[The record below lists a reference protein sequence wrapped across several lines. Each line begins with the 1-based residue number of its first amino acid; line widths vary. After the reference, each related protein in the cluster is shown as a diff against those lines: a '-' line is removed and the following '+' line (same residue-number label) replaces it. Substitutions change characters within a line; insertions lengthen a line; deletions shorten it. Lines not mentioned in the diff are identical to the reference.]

1 MSATG
6 AVATQQLA
14 EFLAF
19 VARFPDAVSA
29 TRGGAERAARALDA
43 EVAAVIGA
51 YGVVAAVGFPS
62 GRVPEAELAEIAA
75 GDRTVLD
82 IRGVGPCATVVA
94 PIGGA
99 EPRHLVVARSGDD
112 GFAVD
117 EISLVRGMAR
127 VLELTVE
134 THRTLEA
141 ERRQA
146 SENERLLTTLQE
158 RQRLMEQLS
167 AIQRAITRRAPL
179 QQVLDTITDGAREL
193 IGDEVVV
200 LRMRDAEDP
209 EMVLLASHCGISEEA
224 AAMYWRMPADS
235 AGAAGQA
242 MLLDDL
248 VVINDYQRYA
258 IDMPTDLTAAMAAPV
273 HENGEVVGGLAVA
286 TRRPDRIYGKA
297 DQEVLLAFAEH
308 VSLAVTDAKTV
319 EAMYQAFHDS
329 LTGLASRH
337 LFLDRL
343 AYGLACAERDR
354 TALALLFIDLDR
366 FKAVNDSLGHAAGDA
381 LLVEVADRMRASLR
395 ASDTAARFGGDEF
408 AVLLHNVTEA
418 SQATVVADRIL
429 QALREPFRLAG
440 KEVFIDSSIGIVYS
454 ADGPSDGEALIQRAD
469 LAMYEAKR
477 NGKGRYEVFEP
488 SMEALRRTN
497 LELETDLRRAVVN
510 NEFTLR
516 YQPIVVLRTG
526 AVTGV
531 EALVRWQHPTRGLI
545 PPMEFIPLA
554 EETGLIVP
562 IGRWVLREACRQAG
576 RWNRERTG
584 ETPLTV
590 SVNLSARQLQQPDL
604 GAVVAEALHDSGLD
618 PSCLV
623 LEITESLLIRDP
635 EDSASRLRE
644 LKALGVRLAVDDF
657 GTGYSSLSYLHR
669 FPVDILKIDKSFV
682 DEIAR
687 GPEAAA
693 LTHGIVRLG
702 QTLQLAMVAE
712 GVEDAEQRSELDA
725 TGCELAQGYYFA
737 KPLEEGEIDEILVTG
752 TTSRK

>member
-6 AVATQQLA
+6 ALATQQLA

-43 EVAAVIGA
+43 EVAAVVGA
-51 YGVVAAVGFPS
+51 YGVVAAIGFPA
-62 GRVPEAELAEIAA
+62 GRVPEAELVEVVA
-75 GDRTVLD
+75 GSSTTLD
-82 IRGVGPCATVVA
+82 IRGAGPCATVVA
-94 PIGGA
+94 PIGGS

-112 GFAVD
+112 GFTVD

-146 SENERLLTTLQE
+146 GENERLLATLQE

-179 QQVLDTITDGAREL
+179 QQVLDTITNGAREL
-193 IGDEVVV
+193 TGDEVVL
-200 LRMRDAEDP
+200 LRLRDSDDP
-209 EMVLLASHCGISEEA
+209 GMVLLASHCGISDDDA
-224 AAMYWRMPADS
+224 ALYWRMPLAD

-242 MLLDDL
+242 MLSDDL
-248 VVINDYQRYA
+248 VVINDYQRYSGLA
-258 IDMPTDLTAAMAAPV
+258 LDLTAAMAAPV
-273 HENGEVVGGLAVA
+273 HENGQVVGGLTVA
-286 TRRPDRIYGKA
+286 TRNPDRVFGKA

-329 LTGLASRH
+329 LTGLASRR
-337 LFLDRL
+337 LFMDRL
-343 AYGLACAERDR
+343 AYRVACAERDS

-381 LLVEVADRMRASLR
+381 LLAEVADRMRASLR
-395 ASDTAARFGGDEF
+395 ATDTAARFGGDEF
-408 AVLLHNVTEA
+408 AVLLHNVTEVG
-418 SQATVVADRIL
+418 QATMVADRIIA
-429 QALREPFRLAG
+429 ALREPFRLAG
-440 KEVFIDSSIGIVYS
+440 REVFIDSSIGIAYS
-454 ADGPSDGEALIQRAD
+454 MDGPPDGEALIQQAD
-469 LAMYEAKR
+469 IAMYQAKR
-477 NGKGRYEVFEP
+477 NGKGRYEIFDP
-488 SMEALRRTN
+488 SMEALRSTD

-510 NEFTLR
+510 GEFVLR

-526 AVTGV
+526 QVTGV
-531 EALVRWQHPTRGLI
+531 EALVRWQHPTRGLV

-562 IGRWVLREACRQAG
+562 IGSWVLREACRQAS
-576 RWNRERTG
+576 RWNLERSG
-584 ETPLTV
+584 GPSLSI
-590 SVNLSARQLQQPDL
+590 SVNLSARQLERSDL
-604 GAVVAEALHDSGLD
+604 TSVVSDALRDSGLD
-618 PSCLV
+618 PSCLI

-635 EDSASRLRE
+635 VESATRLRE
-644 LKALGVRLAVDDF
+644 LRSLGVRIAVDDF

-682 DEIAR
+682 DEITH
-687 GPEAAA
+687 GSEAAA

-702 QTLQLAMVAE
+702 QALRLAVVAE

-725 TGCELAQGYYFA
+725 GGCELGQGYYFA
-737 KPLEEGEIDEILVTG
+737 KPLDEGEIDELLSV
-752 TTSRK
+752 S